1 MRRHKKNQHGKG
13 QVIVL
18 VVITV
23 VLAVGYVALDRYT
36 EGEKNVLITE
46 TRGMNMVQA
55 LSKFKADAGNY
66 PDALDKLVP
75 KHAPAVSKC
84 PGGEPMAYQLSGQEY
99 TLTCPKVVFAMK
111 PYGYDSRTKAWG
123 G

>member
-1 MRRHKKNQHGKG
+1 MVTMQAAQQGKG
-13 QVIVL
+13 QVIIL

-23 VLAVGYVALDRYT
+23 LLAVGYVALDRYT

-46 TRGMNMVQA
+46 TRGLNMVQA

-66 PDALDKLVP
+66 PDTLDKLVP
-75 KHAPAVSKC
+75 KFVPAVSKC
-84 PGGEPMAYQLSGQEY
+84 PGGEPMAYALTGVEY
-99 TLTCPKVVFAMK
+99 TLTCQKVVFASK
-111 PYGYDSRTKAWG
+111 PYSYDSKTKAWG